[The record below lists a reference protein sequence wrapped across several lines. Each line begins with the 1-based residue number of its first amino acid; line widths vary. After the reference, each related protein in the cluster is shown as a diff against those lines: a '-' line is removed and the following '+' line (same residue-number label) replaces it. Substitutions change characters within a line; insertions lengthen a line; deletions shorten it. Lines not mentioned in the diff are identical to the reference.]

1 MGSDFSLNRTQFTF
15 EKRQWLSFLG
25 YVDMQFEAGKI
36 WNKAPY
42 TMLNIPNANLSYTI
56 QPGTFSLLNPVEF
69 VNDEYLSWDVSY
81 FLNGLLFNR
90 IPLLKSLKWREVT
103 TFKGIKGNLTDKN
116 KPNPENGL
124 LLFPSE
130 TTQMGKAPYM
140 ECSVGIENIF
150 KLLRVDYVWR
160 LNYRDQ
166 PGIDKSGIRVS
177 MHITF

>member
-1 MGSDFSLNRTQFTF
+1 MSVLKAQEQKTARDKEDRKVKMSCFWYVKPTQT
-15 EKRQWLSFLG
+15 
-25 YVDMQFEAGKI
+25 
-36 WNKAPY
+36 
-42 TMLNIPNANLSYTI
+42 SYMD
-56 QPGTFSLLNPVEF
+56 LHRL

-124 LLFPSE
+124 LLFPYE
-130 TTQMGKAPYM
+130 TTQMGKVPDM
-140 ECSVGIENIF
+140 ECYVGIENIF

-166 PGIDKSGIRVS
+166 QGIDKSGIRVS